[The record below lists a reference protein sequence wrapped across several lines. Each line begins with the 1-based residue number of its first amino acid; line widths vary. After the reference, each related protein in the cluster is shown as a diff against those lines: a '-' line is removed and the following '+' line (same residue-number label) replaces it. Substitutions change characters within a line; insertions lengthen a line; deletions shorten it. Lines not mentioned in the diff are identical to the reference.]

1 MDVVYLDVRGRLV
14 EKLESDG
21 GGVRHVLYSVPA
33 GLGCARA
40 VTRTSV
46 CMSTSILMSRLHSRS
61 VRARR
66 VVDGPGDVSPP
77 EVRDVR

>member
-1 MDVVYLDVRGRLV
+1 MNVVYLDVRGRLV
-14 EKLESDG
+14 EELEGDG
-21 GGVRHVLYSVPA
+21 GGVRHVLHSVPT

-46 CMSTSILMSRLHSRS
+46 CMSTSIPINRLHSRS
-61 VRARR
+61 VRAGR
-66 VVDGPGDVSPP
+66 VVDRPDDVSPS